1 MDIKNVNP
9 EELKKT
15 VEISL
20 KVLETAGDPVVV
32 NEAKKIEGIVDQLL
46 ALKEEKKPAV
56 LEHIES
62 AKAFD
67 QGLVAKYGLVTA
79 RVIEFAIVALIGVK
93 YLYLG

>member
-32 NEAKKIEGIVDQLL
+32 SEAKKIEGVVDQLL
-46 ALKEEKKPAV
+46 AIKDEKKPAV
-56 LEHIES
+56 LEHIEN

-67 QGLVAKYGLVTA
+67 QSLVSKYGLVTA
-79 RVIEFAIVALIGVK
+79 RIIEFAIVALIGVK